1 MKKYLKPEVK
11 EAKGYMDDIMQGI
24 GIHYSAGNGSQLSNE
39 VDFDDLDAEGNNNN
53 KRFRSVWDE
62 E

>member
-11 EAKGYMDDIMQGI
+11 EANGYMDEIMQGI
-24 GIHYSAGNGSQLSNE
+24 GIHNSVGNGSQLSNE
-39 VDFDDLDAEGNNNN
+39 ADFDDLDAEGNNNN